1 MTSEII
7 LQAIVTGLMMGLIYA
22 LIAAGLS
29 LIFGLMDIVNFA
41 HGEHLMLSMFSSFW
55 LWSLFGLDPIFSIPI
70 TILLMAFCGVITHY
84 FLIRY
89 ILKAKMLIQICATF
103 GLSIFIRSIAQLL
116 WTPDF
121 RNVDKPLLEGRLE
134 IGSVFIGQ
142 PQLVAS
148 LVCLVAFIGLY
159 LFVTKTE
166 TGLALQ
172 ATAQDRHAAEILG
185 IPSNK
190 MFAIGWAIGL
200 GCVGVAGGMMANYF
214 FIFTDVGINFA
225 HGEHL
230 MLSMFSSFWLW
241 SLFGLDPIFSIPITI
256 LLMAFCGVI
265 THYFLIRYI
274 LKAKMLIQI
283 CATFGLSIFI
293 RSIAQLLWTPDFRNV
308 DKPLLEGR
316 LEIGSVFIGQPQ
328 LIASLVC
335 LVAFIGLYLFVTKTE
350 TGLALQATAQD
361 RHAAEILG
369 IPSNKMFAIGWAIG
383 LGCVGVAGGMM
394 ANYFFIFTDVGIN
407 FALFAFVA
415 VALGGFGS
423 IIGCLYAGIIIGLV
437 ESLGGLLI
445 DPSFKLLY
453 VFVIYLIVVIYR
465 PQGLFGRY

>member
-55 LWSLFGLDPIFSIPI
+55 LWSLFGIDPIFSIPI
-70 TILLMAFCGVITHY
+70 TILLMAICGILTHY

-121 RNVDKPLLEGRLE
+121 RNVENPLLEGRLE

-142 PQLVAS
+142 PQLIAS
-148 LVCLVAFIGLY
+148 LVCLVAFIALY

-200 GCVGVAGGMMANYF
+200 GCVGIAGGMMANY
-214 FIFTDVGINFA
+214 
-225 HGEHL
+225 
-230 MLSMFSSFWLW
+230 
-241 SLFGLDPIFSIPITI
+241 
-256 LLMAFCGVI
+256 
-265 THYFLIRYI
+265 
-274 LKAKMLIQI
+274 
-283 CATFGLSIFI
+283 
-293 RSIAQLLWTPDFRNV
+293 
-308 DKPLLEGR
+308 
-316 LEIGSVFIGQPQ
+316 
-328 LIASLVC
+328 
-335 LVAFIGLYLFVTKTE
+335 
-350 TGLALQATAQD
+350 
-361 RHAAEILG
+361 
-369 IPSNKMFAIGWAIG
+369 
-383 LGCVGVAGGMM
+383 
-394 ANYFFIFTDVGIN
+394 
-407 FALFAFVA
+407 
-415 VALGGFGS
+415 
-423 IIGCLYAGIIIGLV
+423 
-437 ESLGGLLI
+437 
-445 DPSFKLLY
+445 
-453 VFVIYLIVVIYR
+453 
-465 PQGLFGRY
+465 

>member
-7 LQAIVTGLMMGLIYA
+7 LQAIITGLMMGLIYA

-29 LIFGLMDIVNFA
+29 LIFGLMEIVNFA
-41 HGEHLMLSMFSSFW
+41 HGEHLMLSMFSSFG
-55 LWSLFGLDPIFSIPI
+55 LWSLFGIDPIFSIPI
-70 TILLMAFCGVITHY
+70 TILLMALCGIATHY

-134 IGSVFIGQ
+134 VASVFIGQ
-142 PQLVAS
+142 PQLIAS
-148 LVCLVAFIGLY
+148 IVCLAAFIGLY
-159 LFVTKTE
+159 LFVTRTE

-200 GCVGVAGGMMANYF
+200 GCVGVAGGMM
-214 FIFTDVGINFA
+214 
-225 HGEHL
+225 
-230 MLSMFSSFWLW
+230 S
-241 SLFGLDPIFSIPITI
+241 
-256 LLMAFCGVI
+256 
-265 THYFLIRYI
+265 
-274 LKAKMLIQI
+274 
-283 CATFGLSIFI
+283 
-293 RSIAQLLWTPDFRNV
+293 
-308 DKPLLEGR
+308 
-316 LEIGSVFIGQPQ
+316 
-328 LIASLVC
+328 
-335 LVAFIGLYLFVTKTE
+335 
-350 TGLALQATAQD
+350 
-361 RHAAEILG
+361 
-369 IPSNKMFAIGWAIG
+369 
-383 LGCVGVAGGMM
+383 
-394 ANYFFIFTDVGIN
+394 NYFFIFTDVGIN

-453 VFVIYLIVVIYR
+453 VFAIYLLVVIYR